1 MYQDYDCPTFSPWA
15 LPVYVY
21 EGYGRP
27 IFRRSALS
35 IVAEKD
41 EGEERGGDPR
51 VSVDCRPVG
60 VCYLIYQDRNGR
72 PQEMLLSL
80 RQERVFNRLLDDRHQ
95 VRDILIFPVY
105 VTHV

>member
-1 MYQDYDCPTFSPWA
+1 M
-15 LPVYVY
+15 Y